1 VAGVK
6 SEGDSVSD
14 KVVGQVSSLTEAVRH
29 RARRILSQSPAL
41 MIEGK
46 IWGIRGDLVIAT
58 IPIASIGQKVIIERK
73 AGPPVACLI
82 VGAEGQ
88 HVFLSPFDELVGV
101 EIGAVVRVV
110 GHRKRAS
117 TQLLGPHRIIDALG
131 VDLMLEQKSDQKRI
145 VEVAPRWRLDDREEG
160 SASLMMTGSSVSVA
174 SDNSENLERAPTRF
188 ETGIRSIDGL
198 LPLAEGQRV
207 AIVAPPGCGKTCLL
221 LQLAEFSSHDALVVA
236 LVGERRREIREFA
249 ARLRQWR
256 AEKGG
261 SGGGAGQRTIV
272 IAEPSDASPM
282 RRLVAAFEAVD
293 YAERLAR
300 EGKRV
305 VLMIDSLTRVARAMR
320 EVGLMRGERI
330 VRGGYTASV
339 YIELPRLLERAGPQ
353 GRGVI
358 TAFYA
363 LLSHDERDI
372 DPLKEEVLSLLDG
385 HIVLS
390 ESLSR
395 RGIYPA
401 IHPTQSLSRMA
412 SAVETPEE
420 RQRRL
425 VFIQGWERLE
435 RDRDT
440 VLLGG
445 RPDPELKRLL
455 RAESSMAEFL
465 SQSAQERIS
474 REDGVSALAHVLSVM
489 G

>member
-1 VAGVK
+1 MRVNKGD
-6 SEGDSVSD
+6 DSVTD
-14 KVVGQVSSLTEAVRH
+14 TVLGQVSSLTDAVSR
-29 RARRILSQSPAL
+29 RAHSILFNAPAI

-46 IWGIRGDLVIAT
+46 VWGIRGDMVIAT
-58 IPIASIGQKVIIERK
+58 IPIASIGRKVVIERK

-82 VGAEGQ
+82 VGAEGK

-101 EIGAVVRVV
+101 EIGAVVRVI
-110 GHRKRAS
+110 GQSKGMP
-117 TQLLGPHRIIDALG
+117 TKLLGAHRMIDAMG
-131 VDLMLEQKSDQKRI
+131 VDLMPVSKLGKERI
-145 VEVAPRWRLDDREEG
+145 VEVSPRWRLYDREKG
-160 SASLMMTGSSVSVA
+160 SESLSMSGTLVPLMP
-174 SDNSENLERAPTRF
+174 DNSEKGGRDPKRF
-188 ETGIRSIDGL
+188 ETGIRSIDAL

-207 AIVAPPGCGKTCLL
+207 AIVAPPGCGKTSLL
-221 LQLAEFSSHDALVVA
+221 LQLAELSSHDALVLA

-249 ARLRQWR
+249 TRLREWR
-256 AEKGG
+256 LHNAG
-261 SGGGAGQRTIV
+261 SGGGAAPKTIV
-272 IAEPSDASPM
+272 VAEPSDASPM
-282 RRLVAAFEAVD
+282 RRLVAAFGAVD
-293 YAERLAR
+293 HAERLAK

-320 EVGLMRGERI
+320 EVGLMRGEKI

-358 TAFYA
+358 TAFYS

-390 ESLSR
+390 ESLAR

-412 SAVETPEE
+412 NAIETPEE

-465 SQSAQERIS
+465 LQSAKERVP
-474 REDGVSALAHVLSVM
+474 REDAGSALAHVLSLM